1 MIHGF
6 IQNNITSLKNKL
18 FSFFKIKDKSKNIV
32 NANANENAT
41 NKNATNKN
49 ATNKNATNKNATS
62 NNDLNKII
70 YDYSIKDMDSETITE
85 TNKESNNNLETISS
99 NNDLNII
106 HASFA
111 INNIIDNIVTNTYNS
126 CNKNTYVRDISDFY
140 IYNLNYTSFQSVM
153 TTTHYYEFA
162 KYIEAI
168 LHNKLDVM
176 YNLRSIKLYDN
187 DLDCC
192 NYRAGVFK
200 TDNFIIKIDTDS
212 FNFKNEI
219 VGMYNIGKGLIEEH
233 SIVLPYYTQIS
244 SKKKKNIS
252 FSIQP
257 RIHNTI
263 SLRDWMLIYA
273 NQKLDIEFYI
283 RQCIRI
289 CKSIEFINSKHI
301 VHGDIKPDN
310 IIIEYTTNRPYI
322 IDFGLCGLHDLSEG
336 TGGTKPFC
344 HPGTINIDESNKNN
358 TEYNWVKNTKNNDL
372 WSISFIFATI
382 LIFRK
387 CYVYYK
393 DYPKDYFND
402 DKYVSINYL
411 NYIPD
416 KFRAPFVYVL
426 TNDENRV
433 SIDIQ
438 SFISL
443 LEKTL

>member
-1 MIHGF
+1 M
-6 IQNNITSLKNKL
+6 
-18 FSFFKIKDKSKNIV
+18 
-32 NANANENAT
+32 
-41 NKNATNKN
+41 
-49 ATNKNATNKNATS
+49 
-62 NNDLNKII
+62 
-70 YDYSIKDMDSETITE
+70 ETETKME
-85 TNKESNNNLETISS
+85 TNKESNKNLEMNSS
-99 NNDLNII
+99 DNDLNMI
-106 HASFA
+106 HSSFA
-111 INNIIDNIVTNTYNS
+111 VNNIIDKIVTKTYGS
-126 CNKNTYVRDISDFY
+126 CDKNTYVTDISDFY
-140 IYNLNYTSFQSVM
+140 INNLDYTSFQCVM

-168 LHNKLDVM
+168 LHNRYDIT

-187 DLDCC
+187 DLT
-192 NYRAGVFK
+192 NSSYRAGVFK

-212 FNFKNEI
+212 FNFRNEI
-219 VGMYNIGKGLIEEH
+219 VGIYNLGKGLIEEH
-233 SIVLPYYTQIS
+233 SIVLPCYVYFS

-273 NQKLDIEFYI
+273 NQRVDVEFYI
-283 RQCIRI
+283 RMCIRI
-289 CKSIEFINSKHI
+289 SKSIQFINSKHV

-322 IDFGLCGLHDLSEG
+322 IDFGLCGLHYLSEG

-344 HPGTINIDESNKNN
+344 HPDTTNTDDNYKDS

-393 DYPKDYFND
+393 DYPADFFND
-402 DKYVSINYL
+402 EKYVSINYL

-426 TNDENRV
+426 TNSETDV

-443 LEKTL
+443 LEKAL

>member
-1 MIHGF
+1 MTHDSIK
-6 IQNNITSLKNKL
+6 NSITSLKNKL
-18 FSFFKIKDKSKNIV
+18 FSFFKIKDKSKNVV
-32 NANANENAT
+32 NANVT
-41 NKNATNKN
+41 NKITYDYSSKEMDVETKIEMKIETKTETKIETKTEDNKIIN
-49 ATNKNATNKNATS
+49 HNLETDS
-62 NNDLNKII
+62 HDNDLN
-70 YDYSIKDMDSETITE
+70 M
-85 TNKESNNNLETISS
+85 
-99 NNDLNII
+99 I

-111 INNIIDNIVTNTYNS
+111 VNNIIDKIVTNTYGS
-126 CNKNTYVRDISDFY
+126 CYKNTYVTEISDFY
-140 IYNLNYTSFQSVM
+140 IHNLNYSSFQNVM
-153 TTTHYYEFA
+153 TTTHYSELA
-162 KYIEAI
+162 KYIEDI
-168 LHNKLDVM
+168 LHNRLDVT

-187 DLDCC
+187 DLSYCS
-192 NYRAGVFK
+192 YRAGVFK

-212 FNFKNEI
+212 FNFRNEI
-219 VGMYNIGKGLIEEH
+219 VGMYNLGKGLIEEH
-233 SIVLPYYTQIS
+233 SIVLPYYVHFS

-252 FSIQP
+252 LSIQP

-273 NQKLDIEFYI
+273 NQCVDIEFYI
-283 RQCIRI
+283 RMCAHIS
-289 CKSIEFINSKHI
+289 KSIQFINSKHL

-344 HPGTINIDESNKNN
+344 HPETLNINESDKDNN
-358 TEYNWVKNTKNNDL
+358 EYNWIKNTKNNDL

-426 TNDENRV
+426 TKSETDV

-443 LEKTL
+443 LEKAL

>member
-1 MIHGF
+1 MTDYSIKNK
-6 IQNNITSLKNKL
+6 IMSLKNKL

-32 NANANENAT
+32 NANTNAN
-41 NKNATNKN
+41 NKNE
-49 ATNKNATNKNATS
+49 
-62 NNDLNKII
+62 LNKIT
-70 YDYSIKDMDSETITE
+70 YDYSSIETKMNIETE
-85 TNKESNNNLETISS
+85 DKKIINHNLELDSH
-99 NNDLNII
+99 NNDQSMI
-106 HASFA
+106 HASFVV
-111 INNIIDNIVTNTYNS
+111 NNIIDKIVTSTYGS
-126 CNKNTYVRDISDFY
+126 CDKKTYITDISDFY
-140 IYNLNYTSFQSVM
+140 INNLDYSSFQNTM
-153 TTTHYYEFA
+153 TSMKFYEFA
-162 KYIEAI
+162 KYIEAVLNRNI
-168 LHNKLDVM
+168 DIM

-187 DLDCC
+187 DLSYCSL
-192 NYRAGVFK
+192 RAGVFK

-219 VGMYNIGKGLIEEH
+219 VGMYNLGKGLIEEH
-233 SIVLPYYTQIS
+233 SIVLPYYAHFS
-244 SKKKKNIS
+244 SKKKKNTS

-273 NQKLDIEFYI
+273 NQRVDIEIYI
-283 RQCIRI
+283 RMCICI
-289 CKSIEFINSKHI
+289 SKSIQFINSKHL

-344 HPGTINIDESNKNN
+344 HPETDNTNDNYKDS

-387 CYVYYK
+387 CYIYYK
-393 DYPKDYFND
+393 DYPADFFND
-402 DKYVSINYL
+402 EKYVSINYL

-426 TNDENRV
+426 TKESSDTR
-433 SIDIQ
+433 IDIQ

-443 LEKTL
+443 LEMAL